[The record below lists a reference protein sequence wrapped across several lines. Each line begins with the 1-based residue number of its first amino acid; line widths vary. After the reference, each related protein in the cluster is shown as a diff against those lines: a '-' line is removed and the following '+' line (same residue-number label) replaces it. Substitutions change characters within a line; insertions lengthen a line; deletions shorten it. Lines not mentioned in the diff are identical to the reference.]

1 MAGSSFRIDKLKS
14 DTDRLQMIEMFTA
27 YADSLGIDL
36 SFQDFEAELVSFPGK
51 YAPPSGS
58 VLLARSTQGEPLGCV
73 AVRPLSAG
81 CCEMKRLYVRPEGR
95 GRGLGKALI
104 SAIVQE
110 AERIGYNTMKLDTL
124 STMTGAIRL
133 YRQQGFADTQAYYDT
148 PVVGTVFLQRRLQSG

>member
-1 MAGSSFRIDKLKS
+1 MADSSFCIYRLQS
-14 DTDRLQMIEMFTA
+14 DTDHLQTTEMFTA

-36 SFQDFEAELVSFPGK
+36 GFQDFEAELVSFPGK

-58 VLLARSTQGEPLGCV
+58 ILLARSTRGEPLGCV

-95 GRGLGKALI
+95 GRGLGKALV
-104 SAIVQE
+104 SAIVKE
-110 AERIGYNTMKLDTL
+110 AEKIGYSAMKLDTL

-133 YRQQGFADTQAYYDT
+133 YRQQGFVDIQPYYDT
-148 PVVGTVFLQRRLQSG
+148 PVAGTVFMQRRLESG